1 MNHTDLILFIFSLAI
16 LLLMAIISG
25 RLAQYLKMPKV
36 IGELIGGIILGP
48 TILGLFYPD
57 IKQLL
62 FASSGSVFQARD
74 AFVKLGA
81 MLLLFVIG
89 LEINL
94 PRIKELRKT
103 IVWTSFFGSS
113 FPFIL
118 GLTSVFLFPQ
128 IWNYSPD
135 QNKWLLPLFIG
146 TALSISALPVIARIL
161 LDLGLLKSK
170 VGSII
175 LATATIDDIV
185 GWIMF
190 AIIVANFSPDAKH
203 INPAMTALGILAMFA
218 FTLTFGKKLAK
229 RLTLWSEKKNDSDSL
244 FLGITLVLILLGAT
258 LAEKIGIHAVLGA
271 FLVGIAFSNSEPHKM
286 HTAMR
291 QMVLSFFSPLYFVAV
306 GLQVDFLK
314 HFDLILVLS
323 VIGIATLGKV
333 LGAFIGAKIS
343 KLTTQEALAVGFGMN
358 ARGAVE
364 IILATSAYQAK
375 LIDERI
381 FVAIVIMAIVTSL
394 ISGSMMKKILENDYS
409 VAGTEDEKD

>member
-16 LLLMAIISG
+16 LLLMAIASG
-25 RLAQYLKMPKV
+25 RLAQYFKMPKV
-36 IGELIGGIILGP
+36 IGELVGGIILGP
-48 TILGLFYPD
+48 TILGLFCPD

-81 MLLLFVIG
+81 ILLLFVIG

-94 PRIKELRKT
+94 PKIKALRKT
-103 IVWTSFFGSS
+103 IAWTSFFGSS

-118 GLTSVFLFPQ
+118 GLASVFLFPR

-161 LDLGLLKSK
+161 LDLGLIKSK
-170 VGSII
+170 VGSVI

-190 AIIVANFSPDAKH
+190 AIIVANFSPDTSH
-203 INPAMTALGILAMFA
+203 IHPALTAFGILIMFL
-218 FTLTFGKKLAK
+218 FTVTIGKKLAK
-229 RLTLWSEKKNDSDSL
+229 KLTLWIEKKPDSDSL
-244 FLGITLVLILLGAT
+244 FLGITLVLVLLSAT
-258 LAEKIGIHAVLGA
+258 LAEAIGIHAVLGA
-271 FLVGIAFSNSEPHKM
+271 FLVGIAFSSDEPHKM

-291 QMVLSFFSPLYFVAV
+291 QMILSFFSPLYFVAV

-314 HFDLILVLS
+314 HFDLMLVLV

-343 KLTTQEALAVGFGMN
+343 KLNTQESLAIGFGMN

-381 FVAIVIMAIVTSL
+381 FVAIIIMAIATTL
-394 ISGSMMKKILENDYS
+394 MSGPLMKKVL
-409 VAGTEDEKD
+409 AWK

>member
-1 MNHTDLILFIFSLAI
+1 MNHSDLTLFIFSLAI
-16 LLLMAIISG
+16 LLITAIISG
-25 RLAQYLKMPKV
+25 RIAQYLKMPKV
-36 IGELIGGIILGP
+36 IGELVGGIILGP
-48 TILGLFYPD
+48 TILGIFYPD

-81 MLLLFVIG
+81 ILLLFVIG

-94 PRIKELRKT
+94 PKIKELRKT
-103 IVWTSFFGSS
+103 IAWTSFFGSS

-118 GLTSVFLFPQ
+118 GLFSVFLFPQ

-161 LDLGLLKSK
+161 LDLDLLKSK
-170 VGSII
+170 VGSVI

-203 INPAMTALGILAMFA
+203 INPAITAFGIIAMFV
-218 FTLTFGKKLAK
+218 FTITIGKKLAK
-229 RLTLWSEKKNDSDSL
+229 KLTLWIEKRNDSDSL
-244 FLGITLVLILLGAT
+244 FLGTTLVLVLLGAA
-258 LAEKIGIHAVLGA
+258 LAERIGIHAVLGA

-291 QMVLSFFSPLYFVAV
+291 QMILYFFSPLYFVAV

-314 HFDLILVLS
+314 HFDLTLILI
-323 VIGIATLGKV
+323 VIGVATIGKV

-343 KLTTQEALAVGFGMN
+343 KLNTQESLAIGFGMN

-381 FVAIVIMAIVTSL
+381 FVAIVIMAIATTL
-394 ISGSMMKKILENDYS
+394 MSGPLMKKTL
-409 VAGTEDEKD
+409 A